1 MKTGVTNSGI
11 KLQIVQ
17 TIFFFKKIVYC
28 VLMFSKANAVFL
40 TNEPMTKIGI
50 TRKDVIVSGGIIT
63 AIVLV
68 LIIRD
73 ILTCRRSN
81 TKTIKLKTCK
91 KIDTS
96 NESGEYVYVQDRNER
111 VRRNKHLKRKKINIE
126 QFEETVHRD
135 VDDNSNIRR
144 LPGFANTSQER

>member
-1 MKTGVTNSGI
+1 
-11 KLQIVQ
+11 
-17 TIFFFKKIVYC
+17 
-28 VLMFSKANAVFL
+28 MFSKGNSVFL
-40 TNEPMTKIGI
+40 TKEPMTKIGI
-50 TRKDVIVSGGIIT
+50 TPKVVIVSGGIIT

-68 LIIRD
+68 LIIRE
-73 ILTCRRSN
+73 ILTCRRSY

-91 KIDTS
+91 KKAAS

-111 VRRNKHLKRKKINIE
+111 VKGNKHLKREKINIE

-144 LPGFANTSQER
+144 LPGFENTSQERTGRRLSNLFNTLRINTRKGQSFTQV